1 MADPVDPVVTDDAAA
16 AGVAATAAAAKPAE
30 KEKPKKDPPPEPK
43 NATIIL
49 EYNVRFDYEYPAF
62 SVEYVT
68 SNPNV
73 VVKDFQYTPF
83 GAKFSFRNLTMV
95 DQMIN
100 GKGAEQE
107 EMFTIFGR
115 VLHPGQE
122 GSVEKQIDA
131 FGGSEDT
138 VEFSSDWLQDRDSA
152 DAIATWVQSRM
163 SKPKDSISVTLVGT
177 PLIEIGDIITIR
189 HSELSLTA
197 NKRFTVTK
205 LSVSWKEGLET
216 SLDAVEI

>member
-1 MADPVDPVVTDDAAA
+1 MPDEQVVTSDAAA
-16 AGVAATAAAAKPAE
+16 AGVTAAAAKPAE
-30 KEKPKKDPPPEPK
+30 KEKPKKEPEKPK
-43 NATIIL
+43 NAAIVL
-49 EYNVRFDYEYPAF
+49 EHNVRFDYEYPAF

-68 SNPNV
+68 SNTNV

-83 GAKFSFRNLTMV
+83 GAKFSFHNLTMV

-115 VLHPGQE
+115 VLHPGKE
-122 GSVEKQIDA
+122 GTVEKQLDA

-138 VEFSSDWLQDRDSA
+138 IEFSSDWIQDRDSA

-163 SKPKDSISVTLVGT
+163 AKPKDSISVTVVGT

-205 LSVSWKEGLET
+205 LSVGWKEGLET
-216 SLDAVEI
+216 SLEAVEI